1 MSRAERD
8 CTIANQLGL
17 HLRAAAAFVKVAER
31 FKSDVAL
38 ERDGTRANGKSII
51 ALVTLAAPAGTSV
64 RVSADGVDADE
75 AVAALAQLIRDRFGE
90 GA

>member
-1 MSRAERD
+1 MSRVQRE

-31 FKSDVAL
+31 FNCDVAL
-38 ERDGTRANGKSII
+38 ERDGTRATGKSII
-51 ALVTLAAPAGTSV
+51 ALVTLAAPVGTSV
-64 RVSADGVDADE
+64 RITAEGSDADE
-75 AVAALAQLIRDRFGE
+75 AVAALAQLITDRFGE